1 MNPYF
6 STVGRAA
13 ELEQIL
19 LRREARAE
27 EQRRLLALGGQ
38 SLISFTMNIPGAC
51 KSFPLATA
59 AFDEGMAQIRQ
70 AVAALPLLHAAH
82 SEHAAGCEAFFLL
95 DAPAREV
102 KRCCVALERSHP
114 LGRLWDIDV
123 LRPDGTAVSR
133 RELGLDARRCLLCG
147 REAKLCARSRA
158 HGLEE
163 IRVRVLSILGDF
175 FCAEAADAVGSC
187 AERALFAEV
196 CTTPKPGLV
205 DRRNNGS
212 HSDMALATFADSIH
226 ALSPWFPAFYRA
238 GWSCDEPR
246 RLFQTLRALGI
257 EAQREMYAGTGGVN
271 THKGSVFSF
280 AVLCGALGALQASR
294 RAPCTL
300 SALRET
306 CRGVAACSL
315 ADFRTDTPDT
325 AGLRCY
331 REHALRGARGE
342 AAQGFP
348 SVTECA
354 LPALRLWLERG
365 ADLNVA
371 AVAALLLLIARVDDT
386 NMIHRGGAQEA
397 KRRREEAAAVYDALT
412 VDTILPTAAMLD
424 EDYIRAHLSPGG
436 CADLLALTLFLHFL
450 LREGLVVEA

>member
-6 STVGRAA
+6 STVGQAVA
-13 ELEQIL
+13 PEQIL

-51 KSFPLATA
+51 KNFPLATA

-82 SEHAAGCEAFFLL
+82 SEHAAGYEAFFLL

-102 KRCCVALERSHP
+102 KRCCMALERSHP

-163 IRVRVLSILGDF
+163 VRVRVLSILGNF
-175 FCAEAADAVGSC
+175 FCAEAADVVGSC

-205 DRRNNGS
+205 DRWNNGS
-212 HSDMALATFADSIH
+212 HSDMTLATFADSIH

-238 GWSCDEPR
+238 GWFCDEPR

-257 EAQREMYAGTGGVN
+257 EAQREMYAATGGVN
-271 THKGSVFSF
+271 THKGSIFSF

-300 SALRET
+300 SALQES
-306 CRGVAACSL
+306 CCNIAEHSL
-315 ADFRTDTPDT
+315 ADFKATTPDT

-331 REHALRGARGE
+331 QEYALYGARGE
-342 AAQGFP
+342 AARGFP
-348 SVTECA
+348 SAVKCA

-365 ADLNVA
+365 ADFNGA
-371 AVAALLLLIARVDDT
+371 SVAALLHLIGQIDDT
-386 NMIHRGGAQEA
+386 NMIHRGGVLEA
-397 KRRREEAAAVYDALT
+397 RRRRSEAAELYDILT
-412 VDTILPTAAMLD
+412 VDTIIPTVTALD
-424 EDYIRAHLSPGG
+424 ESYICANLSPGG
-436 CADLLALTLFLHFL
+436 CADMLAVSLFLFL
-450 LREGLVVEA
+450 VLNEKIVIY

>member
-6 STVGRAA
+6 STEGQAA
-13 ELEQIL
+13 APEQIL

-27 EQRRLLALGGQ
+27 EQRRLLTLGGQ

-271 THKGSVFSF
+271 THKGSIFSF
-280 AVLCGALGALQASR
+280 AVLCGALGALQASH

-300 SALRET
+300 SALQES
-306 CRGVAACSL
+306 CRNIAEHSL
-315 ADFRTDTPDT
+315 ADFKATTPDT
-325 AGLRCY
+325 EGLRCY
-331 REHALRGARGE
+331 QEHALYGARGE

-348 SVTECA
+348 SAMECA
-354 LPALRLWLERG
+354 LPALQLWLKRG
-365 ADLNVA
+365 ADFNRA
-371 AVAALLLLIARVDDT
+371 SVAALLHLIGQIDDT
-386 NMIHRGGAQEA
+386 NMIHRGGVLEA
-397 KRRREEAAAVYDALT
+397 RRRRLEAAELYDILT
-412 VDTILPTAAMLD
+412 VDTIIPTATALD
-424 EDYIRAHLSPGG
+424 ESYIRANLSPGG
-436 CADLLALTLFLHFL
+436 CADMLAVSLFLFFVL
-450 LREGLVVEA
+450 NEKIVIY

>member
-6 STVGRAA
+6 STEGQAA
-13 ELEQIL
+13 APEQIL

-27 EQRRLLALGGQ
+27 EQRRLLTLGGQ

-212 HSDMALATFADSIH
+212 HSDMALATFARQHPCALALVPSVLSGGLVLRRAAAAFSDAARARDRSAARNVRGDRRSQHAQGQRILLCRALRRARRAAGEPPRAMH
-226 ALSPWFPAFYRA
+226 ALGPA
-238 GWSCDEPR
+238 GDLPR
-246 RLFQTLRALGI
+246 RRRVQPLRISGPI
-257 EAQREMYAGTGGVN
+257 RRI
-271 THKGSVFSF
+271 
-280 AVLCGALGALQASR
+280 R
-294 RAPCTL
+294 RACAAIGSTR
-300 SALRET
+300 S
-306 CRGVAACSL
+306 VA
-315 ADFRTDTPDT
+315 
-325 AGLRCY
+325 
-331 REHALRGARGE
+331 RGAKRHRV
-342 AAQGFP
+342 
-348 SVTECA
+348 S
-354 LPALRLWLERG
+354 PA
-365 ADLNVA
+365 
-371 AVAALLLLIARVDDT
+371 
-386 NMIHRGGAQEA
+386 
-397 KRRREEAAAVYDALT
+397 
-412 VDTILPTAAMLD
+412 
-424 EDYIRAHLSPGG
+424 
-436 CADLLALTLFLHFL
+436 
-450 LREGLVVEA
+450 

>member
-1 MNPYF
+1 
-6 STVGRAA
+6 
-13 ELEQIL
+13 
-19 LRREARAE
+19 
-27 EQRRLLALGGQ
+27 
-38 SLISFTMNIPGAC
+38 
-51 KSFPLATA
+51 
-59 AFDEGMAQIRQ
+59 MAQIRQ

-226 ALSPWFPAFYRA
+226 ALSPWFPAFYGRLVLRRA
-238 GWSCDEPR
+238 AAAFSDAARARDRSAARNVRGDRRSQHAQGQRILLCRALRRARRAAGEPPRAMHALGPAGDLPR
-246 RLFQTLRALGI
+246 RRRVQPLRISGPI
-257 EAQREMYAGTGGVN
+257 RRI
-271 THKGSVFSF
+271 
-280 AVLCGALGALQASR
+280 R
-294 RAPCTL
+294 RACAAIGSTR
-300 SALRET
+300 S
-306 CRGVAACSL
+306 VA
-315 ADFRTDTPDT
+315 
-325 AGLRCY
+325 
-331 REHALRGARGE
+331 RGAKRHRV
-342 AAQGFP
+342 
-348 SVTECA
+348 S
-354 LPALRLWLERG
+354 PA
-365 ADLNVA
+365 
-371 AVAALLLLIARVDDT
+371 
-386 NMIHRGGAQEA
+386 
-397 KRRREEAAAVYDALT
+397 
-412 VDTILPTAAMLD
+412 
-424 EDYIRAHLSPGG
+424 
-436 CADLLALTLFLHFL
+436 
-450 LREGLVVEA
+450 